1 MIKTKFLFIKIYGG
15 KKMYRTKTYIAAGWS
30 EESEV
35 IEKLYEWNNNRYLSL
50 NFTDA
55 HEVTKARDSSLNCT
69 IKDSL
74 RTRLNV
80 SKTFVL
86 IVGDNTKDLRSGS
99 CAYCASYNS
108 WNKSCARGRCVNYD
122 SYIDY
127 ECKAAIKDDM
137 NIVVLYNSTV
147 VDKSKCPNI
156 ISSYGTHIP
165 VYYYENGI
173 KKWNY
178 QKIKWAIE

>member
-1 MIKTKFLFIKIYGG
+1 
-15 KKMYRTKTYIAAGWS
+15 MYRTKTYIAAGWS
-30 EESEV
+30 EERDV
-35 IEKLYEWNNNRYLSL
+35 IKKLYEWKDSRYLSL
-50 NFTDA
+50 SFTDA
-55 HEVTKARDSSLNCT
+55 HEITQARDSSLNCS

-74 RTRLNV
+74 RTRLNA

-108 WNKSCARGRCVNYD
+108 RNRSCARGHSVNYD

-127 ECKAAIKDDM
+127 ECKTAIKDGM
-137 NIVVLYNSTV
+137 NIVILYNSTI
-147 VDKSKCPNI
+147 VDKSKCPSI
-156 ISSYGTHIP
+156 VSSCGTHIP

-178 QKIKWAIE
+178 QKIKLALE